1 VSGRLAVPTPPNWWT
16 TLTTTVPPA
25 KSEVDL
31 SGLHGGEPDGRE
43 RRVRKPLFAWL
54 MVLPAALILFAITI
68 YPLLYSLRI
77 SFFRYDLTAGGDP
90 VFIGLGNYAR
100 LLFDDPRFWSS
111 LGKTVYLVVAG
122 IAIQM
127 VLGLALASLLSQLRR
142 TRAVLTSLI
151 LIPVMMAPVVVA
163 TQGVVIYNA
172 QYGPLNYLLNR
183 LGLPGLVWLGDR
195 GIALQTILLT
205 DVWQWTPFVALI
217 MAAGMTALPTE
228 LYEAASVDGASR
240 WQMFT
245 RLTLPLLQP
254 LIIVVVLLRL
264 MDIFKMFDYVYVL
277 TRGGPGSATE
287 TLSYYNYLQGLQFFS
302 FGYAAAMSFAQIII
316 LSVVATILV
325 RRIRKGFG

>member
-1 VSGRLAVPTPPNWWT
+1 
-16 TLTTTVPPA
+16 LTTTGPPT
-25 KSEVDL
+25 KGEVDL
-31 SGLHGGEPDGRE
+31 GGLHDGEPEGRG
-43 RRVRKPLFAWL
+43 RRGRKPLFAWL

-90 VFIGLGNYAR
+90 VFIGLGNYSR
-100 LLFDDPRFWSS
+100 LLFEDPRFWAS
-111 LGKTVYLVVAG
+111 LGKTAYLVIAG

-142 TRAVLTSLI
+142 ARAAMTSLI

-172 QYGPLNYLLNR
+172 EYGPLNYLLNR

-195 GIALQTILLT
+195 AIALQTILLT

-228 LYEAASVDGASR
+228 LYEAAEVDGASR
-240 WQMFT
+240 WQMF
-245 RLTLPLLQP
+245 RQLTLPLLQP

-302 FGYAAAMSFAQIII
+302 FGYAAAMSFVQIII
-316 LSVVATILV
+316 LSIVAAVLV
-325 RRIRKGFG
+325 RRIRQGFG

>member
-1 VSGRLAVPTPPNWWT
+1 VTATIPP
-16 TLTTTVPPA
+16 P
-25 KSEVDL
+25 
-31 SGLHGGEPDGRE
+31 GGEIDLPGVAGPDGGKPDRP
-43 RRVRKPLFAWL
+43 VRKPLFAWL

-77 SFFRYDLTAGGDP
+77 SFYRYDLTAGTDP
-90 VFIGLGNYAR
+90 VFIGLDNYAR
-100 LLFDDPRFWSS
+100 LLFDDPRFWSA
-111 LGKTVYLVVAG
+111 LGRTTYLVVAG
-122 IAIQM
+122 IAIQL
-127 VLGLALASLLSQLRR
+127 VLGLGLASLLSRLG
-142 TRAVLTSLI
+142 RARAIMTSLV

-183 LGLPGLVWLGDR
+183 VGLPGLVWLGDR

-205 DVWQWTPFVALI
+205 DIWQWTPFVALI
-217 MAAGMTALPTE
+217 MAAGMTALPPE
-228 LYEAASVDGASR
+228 LYEAAAVDGASR
-240 WQMFT
+240 WQTFR

-254 LIIVVVLLRL
+254 LIVVVVLLRL

-316 LSVVATILV
+316 LSVVAMVLV
-325 RRIRKGFG
+325 RRIRQGFG